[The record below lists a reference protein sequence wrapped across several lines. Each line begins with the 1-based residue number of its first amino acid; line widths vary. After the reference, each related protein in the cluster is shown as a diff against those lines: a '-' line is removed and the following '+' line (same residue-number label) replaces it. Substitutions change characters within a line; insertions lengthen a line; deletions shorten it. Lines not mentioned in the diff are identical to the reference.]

1 MINPY
6 IFREYDIR
14 GVVDQDLTDDVV
26 ELLGKGFS
34 TYISEQGA
42 KSVSVGGDV
51 RLSTNRF
58 LRQIIKGLTSSGINV
73 INVGQVPTPVQYFSM
88 HELNVDAGVMITG
101 SHNPPEFNGFKL
113 TLFNAPV
120 FGAEIQ
126 KIKEIINSGK
136 FITGN
141 GTTKEMDLKEKY
153 KNYIKN
159 NINIKRPLKVVID
172 SGNGAGSL
180 VAHDLFKQMGVETID
195 LFDTPDGNF
204 PNHHPDPTVEKN
216 IQVLIKTVKE
226 SKADVGIGYDGDADR
241 IGVVDEKGDII
252 WGDKL
257 MILFSRDI
265 LKQNPGANII
275 FEVKCSQALPEM
287 IEKFG
292 GIPVMWKTG
301 HSILK
306 KKMKELKS
314 PFAGEMSGHLFFADR
329 YFGYDDAIY
338 ASARLVELL
347 SQTDKKLSELLS
359 DIPKY
364 FSTPEIRV
372 ETESDEVK
380 FEIAEKAK
388 KYFYDNY
395 KVIDVDGVRILFG
408 DGWGLVRA
416 SNTQP
421 VLVLRFE
428 ARTQERLIELKN
440 LVINKLKEFGNINIT

>member
-14 GVVDQDLTDDVV
+14 GVVDQDLTDEVV
-26 ELLGKGFS
+26 EHIGKGFS
-34 TYISEQGA
+34 TYITEQGA

-58 LRQIIKGLTSSGINV
+58 LKQLIKGLTSSGIDV
-73 INVGQVPTPVQYFSM
+73 INIGQVPTPVQYFSM
-88 HELNVDAGVMITG
+88 HELNVDAGIMITG

-113 TLFNAPV
+113 SLFNAPV
-120 FGAEIQ
+120 FGTEIQ
-126 KIKEIINSGK
+126 KIKEIINSNK
-136 FITGN
+136 FITGS
-141 GTTKEMDLKEKY
+141 GTTKELDLKEKY
-153 KNYIKN
+153 KNYLKN
-159 NINIKRPLKVVID
+159 NINIKKQLKVVID

-180 VAHDLFKQMGVETID
+180 VAHDLFKELGVETID

-226 SKADVGIGYDGDADR
+226 TNADVGIGYDGDADR
-241 IGVVDEKGDII
+241 IGVVDENGNII

-257 MILFSRDI
+257 MILFSREI

-292 GIPVMWKTG
+292 GTPVMWKTG

-306 KKMKELKS
+306 KKMKELNS

-338 ASARLVELL
+338 ASVRLVVLL
-347 SQTDKKLSELLS
+347 SNTDKKLSELLS
-359 DIPKY
+359 DVPKY

-372 ETESDEVK
+372 ETESDEIK

-388 KYFYDNY
+388 KYFSDNY
-395 KVIDVDGVRILFG
+395 QVNDIDGVRILFG

-428 ARTQERLIELKN
+428 ARTEERLNELKN
-440 LVINKLKEFGNINIT
+440 LVINKLKEFGNLNIT